1 MKLVV
6 QIKLLPDADQ
16 EIALLAYMRA
26 FNEASNEAACVG
38 FKAKVFSQPSIHKL
52 CYYDL
57 RKTHKVSSQ
66 TAVRA
71 IGKAVEC
78 FSRDKTIC
86 PKFRPDGTVTYDER
100 TFSFKGV
107 DRVSLL
113 TMGGRILVPYVVG
126 EYFSGLVHKMKG
138 QADLVYR
145 DGKFFLL
152 CTADVPEP
160 PVATV
165 AAFLGVDLG
174 IVNIASD
181 SEGERHTGADVER
194 HRKHHQRT
202 RASFQRRGTKSAKR
216 RLKKLSGRQ
225 SRYQK
230 QVNHTI
236 SKKIVAKA
244 KALGLGIAIEE
255 LCGIRTRCEKR
266 FKRKQRSRMSNWSF
280 SHLRLCLTY
289 KARLAGVPLVT
300 VNPHDT
306 SRTCFACGHCD
317 KSSRKSQDQFSCTSC
332 GHTGHADHNAAC
344 NIAARGVVNHPH
356 QQPAQSELPIRK
368 LKLTDCLH
376 PASHDS
382 GNCKIQKVW

>member
-1 MKLVV
+1 MRLVV

-16 EIALLAYMRA
+16 AVALLSYMRA
-26 FNEASNEAACVG
+26 FNDAANEAACVG
-38 FKAKVFSQPSIHKL
+38 FEAGVFSVPSIHKL
-52 CYYDL
+52 CYYGL
-57 RKTHKVSSQ
+57 RKTFKVSSQ

-71 IGKAVEC
+71 IGKASEC
-78 FSRDKTIC
+78 LSVDKTKC
-86 PKFRPDGTVTYDER
+86 PKFRPNGAIIYDER

-113 TMGGRILVPYVVG
+113 TMGGRILVPYFVSD
-126 EYFSGLVHKMKG
+126 YFSGLVHKMKG
-138 QADLVYR
+138 QADLIYR

-165 AAFLGVDLG
+165 SAFLGVDLG

-181 SEGERHTGADVER
+181 SEGERHTGSDVER
-194 HRKHHQRT
+194 HRKRHQRSRT
-202 RASFQRRGTKSAKR
+202 LFQRRGTKSAKR

-236 SKKIVAKA
+236 SKKVVAKA
-244 KALGLGIAIEE
+244 KALGLGIAIED
-255 LCGIRTRCEKR
+255 LKGIRTRCEKR

-289 KARLAGVPLVT
+289 KARLAGVALVT
-300 VNPHDT
+300 VNPRDT
-306 SRTCFACGHCD
+306 SRTCSSCGHCD
-317 KSSRKSQDQFSCTSC
+317 NASRKSQDQFSCTSC
-332 GHTGHADHNAAC
+332 GHTDHADHNAAK
-344 NIAARGVVNHPH
+344 NVSRLGQSVNLP
-356 QQPAQSELPIRK
+356 QKQPS
-368 LKLTDCLH
+368 
-376 PASHDS
+376 
-382 GNCKIQKVW
+382 